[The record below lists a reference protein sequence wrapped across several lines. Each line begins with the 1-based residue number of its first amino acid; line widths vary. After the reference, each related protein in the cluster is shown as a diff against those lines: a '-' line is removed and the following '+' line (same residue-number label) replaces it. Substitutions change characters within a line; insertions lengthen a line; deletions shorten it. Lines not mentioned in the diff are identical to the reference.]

1 MDIGREG
8 RVLFAFRTILFSILL
23 LLLSEIVALTA
34 VTWSF
39 LESASS
45 SFAFIKSASDNR
57 ARDTIVSLAKA
68 SEVRMN
74 PKGYSELD
82 KTFSRLMDVTGEDAD
97 QFKVIEISLVSPDSV
112 VLASSDKK
120 IQAIPVKDRKKDPLY
135 SESLYT
141 RALRMRKWQYPD
153 PIVLTQRS
161 NSIEQDDHS
170 SPADLSYFIGKFDTL
185 IEHFFPEA
193 REDMGLVSCAVYHES
208 KLDVVGAIHLKYS
221 RGNFSLFLEKQKEMY
236 FWMVRNTSLI
246 ALAISICLI
255 LVYLL
260 FSMVGRKN
268 STLSQKILE
277 SSDPNPPF
285 IQKKV
290 LVLEDQVESS
300 IQEVKPTQSPAMGSF
315 QTATTPPVVDS
326 QSNIAPASEPLES
339 KPASGNEEL
348 ISMPLTQLEVKPVS
362 GKKIVDAIYMGE
374 YGN

>member
-8 RVLFAFRTILFSILL
+8 RVLFAFRTIVFSILL
-23 LLLSEIVALTA
+23 LLLSELVALTA

-39 LESASS
+39 LESSSS

-68 SEVRMN
+68 SEIRMN
-74 PKGYSELD
+74 SKGYSELD
-82 KTFSRLMDVTGEDAD
+82 KTFSRLIDVTGEDAD
-97 QFKVIEISLVSPDSV
+97 QFKVIEVSLVSPDSV

-120 IQAIPVKDRKKDPLY
+120 IQAIPLKDRKKDSLY
-135 SESLYT
+135 SENLYT

-153 PIVLTQRS
+153 PVVLAKKDSNPEQIEVS
-161 NSIEQDDHS
+161 NSIN
-170 SPADLSYFIGKFDTL
+170 LSYFLRKVDVL
-185 IEHFFPEA
+185 VDHFFPEA
-193 REDMGLVSCAVYHES
+193 KEEMGLVSCAVYHES
-208 KLDVVGAIHLKYS
+208 KLDVVGVIHLKYS
-221 RGNFSLFLEKQKEMY
+221 RGNFALFLDKQKEMY

-268 STLSQKILE
+268 STLAQKVLE
-277 SSDPNPPF
+277 STDPNPPF
-285 IQKKV
+285 IEKKILVTKDQKK
-290 LVLEDQVESS
+290 SNT
-300 IQEVKPTQSPAMGSF
+300 QEVKTESPVLMGNF
-315 QTATTPPVVDS
+315 QTATAPPVVDT
-326 QSNIAPASEPLES
+326 ES
-339 KPASGNEEL
+339 KK
-348 ISMPLTQLEVKPVS
+348 TPVS